1 MIRKLALVILLLIV
15 AVIAVVAVFGGSYL
29 RTRVE
34 MAVKYQLELALGPA
48 KSYDVRTSGGLLQ
61 LVRGRIESL
70 DVTGSGVRL
79 PNGVTLERLDIN
91 TKSLA
96 VDPRTGAVDNIGSMR
111 FIALVSQNELS
122 NYLAKSNP
130 EIHDLDLAL
139 NNDGFIL
146 RASPELR
153 DVRIPV
159 ELTGKVKIEN
169 DTQVV
174 LDIQGLKASGLRTPG
189 LLQRLLE
196 VRLNPLMDTARW
208 DIPVKLDSAII
219 NEGMLTVSGD
229 LDLMAARRQ
238 LQDGKE
244 QGTL

>member
-1 MIRKLALVILLLIV
+1 MCIRD
-15 AVIAVVAVFGGSYL
+15 
-29 RTRVE
+29 R
-34 MAVKYQLELALGPA
+34 
-48 KSYDVRTSGGLLQ
+48 LQ

-139 NNDGFIL
+139 NDDGFIPVSYTHL
-146 RASPELR
+146 DVYKRQMCSLPFQGRVGERSDEASDKNL
-153 DVRIPV
+153 
-159 ELTGKVKIEN
+159 
-169 DTQVV
+169 
-174 LDIQGLKASGLRTPG
+174 PG
-189 LLQRLLE
+189 
-196 VRLNPLMDTARW
+196 NC
-208 DIPVKLDSAII
+208 
-219 NEGMLTVSGD
+219 
-229 LDLMAARRQ
+229 
-238 LQDGKE
+238 
-244 QGTL
+244 